1 MTMTIKDVL
10 ADCDLRPST
19 AHNFSP
25 IPAFDLAPGKP
36 RSCARGDKGYSRRP
50 DKERV
55 LSEAE
60 PSALFEICGDRC
72 SCRTPSPSSCAL
84 LEEGGFHQP
93 SPCANAET

>member
-1 MTMTIKDVL
+1 MGYNYKTIIIIIIIMTMTIKDVL

-36 RSCARGDKGYSRRP
+36 RSCARDDKGYSRRP

-60 PSALFEICGDRC
+60 
-72 SCRTPSPSSCAL
+72 
-84 LEEGGFHQP
+84 
-93 SPCANAET
+93 